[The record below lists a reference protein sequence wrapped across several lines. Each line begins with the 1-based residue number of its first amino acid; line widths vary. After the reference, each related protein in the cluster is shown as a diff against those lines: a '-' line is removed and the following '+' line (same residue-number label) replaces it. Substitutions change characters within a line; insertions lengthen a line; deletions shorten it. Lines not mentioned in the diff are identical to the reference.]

1 MKWFVRILLG
11 VVALAIIGVLLVV
24 LLIDPIAKAA
34 VERGG
39 TYAMGVDT
47 KVDTMS
53 IGLTSGDV
61 KMVGLQVANPEGFKS
76 ACLMKSGTFAVSV
89 RPGSLFGKT
98 IEVREFTLDGLEV
111 NIEMA
116 GLAANVTKIMDNLK
130 RLSSKDPGP
139 GAEKPKTP
147 PSEGK
152 KISVTTITI
161 KNVAA
166 NFYVGGKCIPVKV
179 PLIEMKDVTSDNA
192 TGVAMHELAAR
203 IVPAILA
210 SVFDAAKGVVDTRFL
225 TDMNG
230 QLRGVADALGG
241 KVGNLMA
248 QTGTQFGDLDVL
260 LKGTPADTVKKSLGG
275 LLNPGKGSQK

>member
-76 ACLMKSGTFAVSV
+76 DYLMKSGTFAVGV
-89 RPGSLFGKT
+89 RPGSLMGQT
-98 IEVREFTLDGLEV
+98 VEVREFTLDGLDM
-111 NIEMA
+111 NIELV
-116 GLAANVTKIMDNLK
+116 GLVANVTRIMDNLK
-130 RLSSKDPGP
+130 KLSSSDPDQ
-139 GAEKPKTP
+139 AKSKAP

-152 KISVTTITI
+152 KVSVTNITI
-161 KNVAA
+161 RNVVAR
-166 NFYVGGKCIPVKV
+166 FYLGGKCITVKV
-179 PLIEMKDVTSDNA
+179 PPIEMKNVTSDNA
-192 TGVAMHELAAR
+192 KGVAMHELVAR

-210 SVFDAAKGVVDTRFL
+210 AVFDAAKDTVDLKFL
-225 TDMNG
+225 GDMNG
-230 QLRGVADALGG
+230 QLKGVADALGG
-241 KVGNLMA
+241 KVGNLMG
-248 QTGTQFGDLDVL
+248 QTGKQFVGLDVL
-260 LKGTPADTVKKSLGG
+260 MKGVPTDTIKKPLGG
-275 LLNPGKGSQK
+275 LLNLGK